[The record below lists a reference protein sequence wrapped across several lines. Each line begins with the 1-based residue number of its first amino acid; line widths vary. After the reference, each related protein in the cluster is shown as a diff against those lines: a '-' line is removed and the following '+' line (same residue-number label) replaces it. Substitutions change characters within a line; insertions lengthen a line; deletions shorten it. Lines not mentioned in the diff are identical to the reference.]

1 MKALSLV
8 TLLFVG
14 LLNLSKMEESPKILT
29 IDSVGS
35 EGMIHVG
42 KAGFFRF
49 AGPTHEVAASRIRGS
64 LNLNRENP
72 ARSNVH
78 LEIDTSSLTVTGR
91 GEPAGDVAEVQ
102 RVMHSEDVL
111 DVEKFPTITFVS
123 RGIEIIR
130 ASTGSLE
137 LVVVG
142 DLTIHGVTRLQRV
155 RSLVEF
161 GSDGLTAMG
170 RMKINQTDFEID
182 PIRAAGGTVK
192 VKNELEINFSIRAT
206 L

>member
-35 EGMIHVG
+35 EVMVHVG
-42 KAGFFRF
+42 KAGLFRF
-49 AGPTHEVAASRIRGS
+49 AGHTHEVAASRIRGS
-64 LNLNRENP
+64 LDLNRENP

-206 L
+206 S

>member
-1 MKALSLV
+1 MLARLV
-8 TLLFVG
+8 
-14 LLNLSKMEESPKILT
+14 
-29 IDSVGS
+29 
-35 EGMIHVG
+35 
-42 KAGFFRF
+42 FFRF
-49 AGPTHEVAASRIRGS
+49 AGHTHEVAASRIRGS

-111 DVEKFPTITFVS
+111 DVERFPTITFVS

>member
-1 MKALSLV
+1 MKALSLA

-14 LLNLSKMEESPKILT
+14 LLNLSKIEESPKILT

-35 EGMIHVG
+35 EVMIHVD
-42 KAGFFRF
+42 KAGLFSF
-49 AGPTHEVAASRIRGS
+49 AGHTHEVAASRIRGS
-64 LNLNRENP
+64 LDLNRENP
-72 ARSNVH
+72 AQSNVH

-91 GEPAGDVAEVQ
+91 GEPAADVAEVQ

-111 DVEKFPTITFVS
+111 DVEEFPTITFVS
-123 RGIEIIR
+123 RRVEIIR
-130 ASTGSLE
+130 ANTGSLE

-170 RMKINQTDFEID
+170 RMKINQTDFGID

>member
-35 EGMIHVG
+35 EVMIHVG

-49 AGPTHEVAASRIRGS
+49 AGHTHEVAASRIRGS